1 MIMQV
6 LDSHSHPVSGN
17 LGSRNAVSEDFNPPT
32 SPEHQ
37 IFDSLLNIAQ
47 AVDCPKILQI
57 AVQLLQTDLGVD
69 RVVIYQ
75 RQENGQAVITAEA
88 AKSEWQNSLGMA
100 IADLRDLQSLAG
112 GTAEF
117 TTEAIHDVFETA
129 FLDRYR
135 EVLTQQKVRSSLMI
149 PLVIQNQE
157 VNNQEG
163 QNQYWGAIVMQ
174 SCAHRRGWDP
184 LEIEHGERLAS
195 HVAIALQRALHHQ
208 QQENIIQD
216 LQRREQTLQDKNYQ
230 LTSLASQQN
239 FLTLQAN
246 AKLKN
251 TVLDLQETNEIL
263 EHQTA
268 TAKVLADF
276 ILKIR
281 QSLELDQILETTT
294 SEIHRC
300 LQVDRLAICRIDA
313 HNIGTI
319 IAESVVAPWPSTL
332 GIEFSAELL
341 SVKCQ
346 QELSAMPYK
355 AVPDVEETYHDTIP
369 QMLVMLKVWGV
380 KAKLVVPILQKENLQ
395 GSKLWGFMI
404 AHQCTNTRHWL
415 PAELDLLT
423 QVASHVAI
431 SIEQSELYRKRQQAL
446 EVMERTEQMLV
457 VQHEQIGHILASSP
471 GILYSSL
478 AQGSHYQRIFFGT
491 NLFTLLGYTSLDAIE
506 TDFWLNCIHPEDRA
520 LVQLLSDRPIISQEY
535 RFRHKDG
542 TYRWLYDQQKV
553 VYDDSGSPL
562 EWIGYCVDISNH
574 KHIEEK
580 LKASLSEKEI
590 LLKEIHHRVKNNLN
604 IIISLLNLQ
613 SNYVTDDAIIDMFMD
628 SQSRIYTMALIHEQ
642 LYGSENLARLNFAD
656 YVGDLVNHLNMSC
669 LSSSET
675 QIELAINIAPVALN
689 IETATPCGL
698 ILNEL
703 VTNALKHAFLDGRS
717 GTISI
722 SLTHHANHLQ
732 LMIQDNGVGFAPDI
746 DWQNSPTLGLRL
758 VRILARQLDATLTQ
772 ESGATGTCFCLTLS
786 ELAYEARI

>member
-17 LGSRNAVSEDFNPPT
+17 LNSRNDVSKDFNPPT

-47 AVDCPKILQI
+47 AVDCHEILQI

-75 RQENGQAVITAEA
+75 RQENGQTVITAEA

-112 GTAEF
+112 GTAGF
-117 TTEAIHDVFETA
+117 TTEAVHDVFETA

-135 EVLTQQKVRSSLMI
+135 EVLAQQKVRSSLMI
-149 PLVIQNQE
+149 PLVIK
-157 VNNQEG
+157 NQEG
-163 QNQYWGAIVMQ
+163 QNQDWGAIVMQ
-174 SCAHRRGWDP
+174 SCAHRRAWDP

-195 HVAIALQRALHHQ
+195 HVAIALQHVLHRQ
-208 QQENIIQD
+208 QQEKIIQD

-281 QSLELDQILETTT
+281 QSLELNQILETTT

-341 SVKCQ
+341 SVQCQ

-355 AVPDVEETYHDTIP
+355 AVPDVEATYHDTIP
-369 QMLVMLKVWGV
+369 QMLAMLKVWGV

-395 GSKLWGFMI
+395 GSRLWGFMI

-520 LVQLLSDRPIISQEY
+520 SVQLLSDRPIISQEY

-669 LSSSET
+669 LPSSET
-675 QIELAINIAPVALN
+675 QIELAINIAPVTLN

-722 SLTHHANHLQ
+722 SLTHHANQLQ

-786 ELAYEARI
+786 ELAYKSRI